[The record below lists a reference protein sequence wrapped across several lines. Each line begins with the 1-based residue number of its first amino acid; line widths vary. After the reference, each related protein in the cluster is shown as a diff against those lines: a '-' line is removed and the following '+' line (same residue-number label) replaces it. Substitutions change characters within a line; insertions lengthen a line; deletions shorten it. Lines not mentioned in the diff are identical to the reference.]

1 MSRNALIFIVFIII
15 IIITMII
22 STIEGSLVGMNIYK
36 LQLSKYDI
44 SSGKI
49 TEISKPIA
57 SDKELTFEM
66 QGSLATG
73 SDDGVYY
80 GLFYNYTSKKS
91 PIIGIDLTG
100 VVTLNV
106 DTPFIT
112 NGYVGLGQSIDY
124 YKKTGEIVVTGLMN
138 QTTHVA
144 LALNTKSLMFRELGK
159 FKHPGLVQ
167 MPSTSGIDNDK
178 DILYLHL
185 YSSNSKNEDG
195 MISVYEFDLQGANEG
210 KLTKA
215 VETMFNLLYDSLKS
229 RFITYM
235 YGEPPNSVELKYY
248 NTKTNTYERD
258 ILNMEKSTL
267 ENFIITSFAYNDDGR
282 EIYGLFGS
290 SNATKGA
297 FLVTT
302 NVDTHSVDISSSK
315 SCNTVQD
322 CPQTLVWVH

>member
-1 MSRNALIFIVFIII
+1 MSRNALIFIII

-91 PIIGIDLTG
+91 PIIGIDLETG

-124 YKKTGEIVVTGLMN
+124 YKN
-138 QTTHVA
+138 
-144 LALNTKSLMFRELGK
+144 
-159 FKHPGLVQ
+159 
-167 MPSTSGIDNDK
+167 
-178 DILYLHL
+178 
-185 YSSNSKNEDG
+185 
-195 MISVYEFDLQGANEG
+195 
-210 KLTKA
+210 
-215 VETMFNLLYDSLKS
+215 
-229 RFITYM
+229 
-235 YGEPPNSVELKYY
+235 
-248 NTKTNTYERD
+248 
-258 ILNMEKSTL
+258 
-267 ENFIITSFAYNDDGR
+267 
-282 EIYGLFGS
+282 
-290 SNATKGA
+290 
-297 FLVTT
+297 
-302 NVDTHSVDISSSK
+302 
-315 SCNTVQD
+315 
-322 CPQTLVWVH
+322 